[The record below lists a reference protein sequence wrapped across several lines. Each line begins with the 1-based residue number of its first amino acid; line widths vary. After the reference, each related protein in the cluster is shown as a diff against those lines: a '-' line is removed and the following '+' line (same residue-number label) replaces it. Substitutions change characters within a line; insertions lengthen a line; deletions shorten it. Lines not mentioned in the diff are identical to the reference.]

1 MTGYSLAAQRTLLEL
16 QTVDSRRDSLD
27 QQYRSHPALASL
39 ADLEARCTELAATA
53 PAAEAAAEQ
62 ARTQIRQAEREA
74 EQIRAHQQRDRARL
88 DAGSVSSPRELEGL
102 QHEVATLQTRLDA
115 VEEGELEAMERLEQ
129 AEAELADL
137 HRAQAEL
144 TTQKEAMLAT
154 LDQARATIDA
164 ERASLA
170 ADREQLLAEVPEAL
184 VTRYERSRA
193 AHGGIGVGAL
203 RHGRCEGCRLALTP
217 LDLERVRSAPDDALL
232 TCEECGRLLVR
243 VEDA

>member
-1 MTGYSLAAQRTLLEL
+1 LAAQRRLLEL
-16 QTVDSRRDSLD
+16 QAVDSRRDALD
-27 QQYRSHPALASL
+27 QQYRAHPAVASL
-39 ADLEARCTELAATA
+39 AELEGRNAELAAVA
-53 PAAEAAAEQ
+53 PAAEAVAEQ
-62 ARTQIRQAEREA
+62 ARAAIRQAEREA
-74 EQIRAHQQRDRARL
+74 EQIRAHQKRDRARL

-102 QHEVATLQTRLDA
+102 QHEIATLQTKLDA
-115 VEEGELEAMERLEQ
+115 VEEGELEAMEQLEQ

-137 HRAQAEL
+137 QRAQAEL
-144 TTQKEAMLAT
+144 ATQTEAMLAT

-164 ERASLA
+164 ERATLA
-170 ADREQLLAEVPEAL
+170 ADRDQLLAELPEAL

-193 AHGGIGVGAL
+193 THGGVGVGAL

-217 LDLERVRSAPDDALL
+217 LDLDRVRSAPEDALL